1 MTIKPKTCK
10 PMLII
15 FKTCAKYCLKIQNFT
30 YQKASFEHSIFK
42 IFPAPGGGWPPT
54 PLQTTPPNAYGICAP
69 LQSGLRPVLFIIYW
83 NNWNNFGLLTGII
96 LILWCGNPAQLFE
109 GFNIRKVQCASAHFL
124 VKSRVK
130 NSIQ

>member
-1 MTIKPKTCK
+1 
-10 PMLII
+10 MLII

-69 LQSGLRPVLFIIYW
+69 LQSGLRPDLHTRA
-83 NNWNNFGLLTGII
+83 FGPCYLLYTGII
-96 LILWCGNPAQLFE
+96 GIIL
-109 GFNIRKVQCASAHFL
+109 GF
-124 VKSRVK
+124 
-130 NSIQ
+130 